1 MKRFYMIILIIN
13 IMNQINFRINDE
25 GYIIIK
31 EMAEHAKISI
41 AELSKQLVLESL
53 KEKQLKLAIELFKKG
68 KIGLK
73 RAWKLSGLT
82 PFEFRRYLIKNDIEP
97 FYDEKLAEIS
107 LESALSVE
115 MKELLNEK
123 R

>member
-1 MKRFYMIILIIN
+1 
-13 IMNQINFRINDE
+13 MNQINFRINDE

-31 EMAEHAKISI
+31 EMAEHANISI

-53 KEKQLKLAIELFKKG
+53 KEKQLKLAIDLFKKG

-73 RAWKLSGLT
+73 RTWKLSGLI
-82 PFEFRRYLIKNDIEP
+82 PFEFRRYLIKNDVEP

-107 LESALSVE
+107 LESALSIE
-115 MKELLNEK
+115 MKELL